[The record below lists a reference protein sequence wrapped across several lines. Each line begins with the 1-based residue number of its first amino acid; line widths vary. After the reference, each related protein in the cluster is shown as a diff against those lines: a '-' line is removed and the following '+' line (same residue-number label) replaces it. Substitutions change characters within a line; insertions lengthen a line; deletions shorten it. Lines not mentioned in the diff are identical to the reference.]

1 MVEGFE
7 AAATSDRASGEVFI
21 IAGPRAVTL
30 EELVSEI
37 ADCIGVPRPSLKLP
51 QALVW
56 SGCMLLEFGF
66 PLIGKQPPFTRRS
79 LKFYTGN
86 TAFSIEKVDELL
98 EFRPKT
104 RLAQG
109 IQRTYDWLK
118 TRQSQKTKGL

>member
-7 AAATSDRASGEVFI
+7 AVAASERASGEVFI
-21 IAGPRAVTL
+21 IAGPCAVTL
-30 EELVSEI
+30 EELANEI

-79 LKFYTGN
+79 MKFFTGN
-86 TAFSIEKVDELL
+86 TAFS
-98 EFRPKT
+98 T
-104 RLAQG
+104 RKAYSYLGFEPRIDLVQG
-109 IQRTYDWLK
+109 V
-118 TRQSQKTKGL
+118 QKTYNWIIQKSPDI